1 MLLKTIR
8 CKTHL
13 PYELSFSFSPFN
25 LFPFSPKIHMVR
37 NWKYWLT
44 RVLLAL
50 WGVQILWLGW
60 HFGPEVQ
67 DIIRRIPQRD
77 VGAAIRTEDPLYP
90 WAQALSAVIPP
101 DAAYVF
107 LDNYEAG
114 KEIEVRYFLAPRRH
128 ILMAPETPAPFL
140 FYILHQEQA
149 SFLLI
154 RDRTQPLG
162 PGVQAALRSGALEPL
177 DLPGPGRAYRVDY
190 TRLRWGFY
198 D

>member
-1 MLLKTIR
+1 ML
-8 CKTHL
+8 
-13 PYELSFSFSPFN
+13 S
-25 LFPFSPKIHMVR
+25 
-37 NWKYWLT
+37 NWKNLLT
-44 RVLLAL
+44 RMFLIL
-50 WGVQILWLGW
+50 WGLQILWLGW
-60 HFGPEVQ
+60 HFGPEVK
-67 DIIRRIPQRD
+67 DIVRRIPQRD
-77 VGAAIRTEDPLYP
+77 VGAAIRQEDPLYP
-90 WAQALSAVIPP
+90 WAKALSAVIPP
-101 DAAYVF
+101 DATYVF

-128 ILMAPETPAPFL
+128 ILMGPKTPAPFL
-140 FYILHQEQA
+140 FYTLHQEEA

-162 PGVQAALRSGALEPL
+162 PGTQAALRSGALEPV

>member
-1 MLLKTIR
+1 ML
-8 CKTHL
+8 
-13 PYELSFSFSPFN
+13 
-25 LFPFSPKIHMVR
+25 R
-37 NWKYWLT
+37 NWKSFLT
-44 RVLLAL
+44 RTLLIL
-50 WGVQILWLGW
+50 WGLQILWLFW

-90 WAQALSAVIPP
+90 WAKALSAVIPP
-101 DAAYVF
+101 DATYVF

-128 ILMAPETPAPFL
+128 ILMAPEAPAPFL
-140 FYILHQEQA
+140 FYTLHQEQA